1 MAFFINIVSM
11 KKQLNIPFFFIL
23 LLLVGNTLI
32 LKAARVDT
40 VEIKSRAMNKTIK
53 TVVITPQRY
62 YAKAAVQYPVVYL
75 LHGHSG
81 NYRSWLKDVPSIQK
95 AADEFG
101 MIIVCPDGGF
111 NSWYINSPVDT
122 SVKYDTYITKELIP
136 YIDSNYVTITDR
148 KARAISGYS
157 MGGHGALY
165 LAIKHPD
172 LFANVGSICG
182 GVDLRPFPN
191 NWQLKNILGDLQ
203 TNTANWD
210 NYSVINMV
218 DVLSKGQ
225 LNMMI
230 DCGVDDFFLKVNRQL
245 HEKLV
250 TMKIP
255 HEYIERDGGHTRNY
269 WANSVDYHFFYFKR
283 LFTQAGY

>member
-1 MAFFINIVSM
+1 M
-11 KKQLNIPFFFIL
+11 KK
-23 LLLVGNTLI
+23 NTL
-32 LKAARVDT
+32 LQLFLCTCFVWVLNGTVTASTVDT
-40 VEIKSRAMNKTIK
+40 IDVLSKVMHKNIKA
-53 TVVITPQRY
+53 VVITPQGY
-62 YAKAAVQYPVVYL
+62 DAKSGKKYPVVYL

-81 NYRSWLKDVPSIQK
+81 NYRSWIKDVPSIK
-95 AADEFG
+95 KSADELG
-101 MIIVCPDGGF
+101 LIVVCPDGGF

-122 SVKYDTYITKELIP
+122 SVKYDSYIAEELVP
-136 YIDSNYVTITDR
+136 YIDANYATIADK

-165 LAIKHPD
+165 LGIKHPD

-203 TNTANWD
+203 TSPANWD
-210 NYSVINMV
+210 AYSVINMV
-218 DVLSKGQ
+218 DLLGKGQ
-225 LNMMI
+225 LNLMI
-230 DCGVDDFFLKVNRQL
+230 DCGVDDFFLAVNRKL

-250 TMKIP
+250 NMKIS
-255 HEYIERDGGHTRNY
+255 HEYIEREGGHTRNY

-283 LFTQAGY
+283 MFTQAGY

>member
-1 MAFFINIVSM
+1 MAFFVNIVTM
-11 KKQLNIPFFFIL
+11 KKQSIFQL
-23 LLLVGNTLI
+23 LL
-32 LKAARVDT
+32 AALFLLGSTIVSTAATVDT
-40 VEIKSRAMNKTIK
+40 IDVQSKSMLKNIKA
-53 TVVITPQRY
+53 VVITPQGY
-62 YAKAAVQYPVVYL
+62 DAKAGKKYPVVYL

-81 NYRSWLKDVPSIQK
+81 NYRSWVKDVPFIKK
-95 AADEFG
+95 AADELG
-101 MIIVCPDGGF
+101 LIVVCPDGGF

-122 SVKYDTYITKELIP
+122 SVKYDTYITQELIP
-136 YIDSNYVTITDR
+136 YIDANYTTIPDK

-165 LAIKHPD
+165 LGIKHPD
-172 LFANVGSICG
+172 IFANVGSICG

-203 TNTANWD
+203 SNPANWD
-210 NYSVINMV
+210 AYSVITMV

-225 LNMMI
+225 LNLMI
-230 DCGVDDFFLKVNRQL
+230 DCGVDDFFLAVNRKL

-250 TMKIP
+250 TLKIP

-283 LFTQAGY
+283 MFTQAGY

>member
-1 MAFFINIVSM
+1 M
-11 KKQLNIPFFFIL
+11 KKNL
-23 LLLVGNTLI
+23 LSKLLCCTLVVLSI
-32 LKAARVDT
+32 AFHTKASTVDT
-40 VEIKSRAMNKTIK
+40 IDVHSKSMNKVVK
-53 TVVITPQRY
+53 AVVITPQGY
-62 YAKAAVQYPVVYL
+62 DAKAAKKYPVVYL

-81 NYRSWLKDVPSIQK
+81 NYRSWVKDVPTIKK
-95 AADEFG
+95 AADELG
-101 MIIVCPDGGF
+101 LIVVCPDGGF
-111 NSWYINSPVDT
+111 NSWYINSPVDS
-122 SVKYDTYITKELIP
+122 SVKYDTYITAELLP
-136 YIDSNYVTITDR
+136 YIDASYNTIADR

-165 LAIKHPD
+165 LSIKHPD

-203 TNTANWD
+203 TNTTNWD

-255 HEYIERDGGHTRNY
+255 HEYIEREGGHTRNY

-283 LFTQAGY
+283 MFTQAGY

>member
-1 MAFFINIVSM
+1 MAFFVNIVSM
-11 KKQLNIPFFFIL
+11 KKQLNIQFFFIL

-40 VEIKSRAMNKTIK
+40 AEIKSRAMNKTIK

-81 NYRSWLKDVPSIQK
+81 NYGSWLKDVPSIQK

-136 YIDSNYVTITDR
+136 YIDSNYVTIADR

-210 NYSVINMV
+210 NHSVINMV

-255 HEYIERDGGHTRNY
+255 HEYIEREGGHTRNY

>member
-1 MAFFINIVSM
+1 MN
-11 KKQLNIPFFFIL
+11 KQIARLLILQL
-23 LLLVGNTLI
+23 LLFGNDALVT
-32 LKAARVDT
+32 ASVVDT
-40 VEIKSRAMNKTIK
+40 VAVYSKSMNKTIK
-53 TVVITPQRY
+53 TVVITPQKY
-62 YAKAAVQYPVVYL
+62 YAQAAVKYPVVYL

-81 NYRSWLKDVPSIQK
+81 NYKSWIQDVPSIIK
-95 AADEFG
+95 AADELG

-111 NSWYINSPVDT
+111 NSWYINSPVD
-122 SVKYDTYITKELIP
+122 SLVKYDTYIAKELVP
-136 YIDSNYVTITDR
+136 YIDSNYATITDK

-182 GVDLRPFPN
+182 GVNLRPFPN
-191 NWQLKNILGDLQ
+191 HWQLKNILGELQ
-203 TNTANWD
+203 SNTANWD
-210 NYSVINMV
+210 NYSVINVV
-218 DVLSKGQ
+218 DALTKGQ

-250 TMKIP
+250 AMKIP
-255 HEYIERDGGHTRNY
+255 HEYIERDGGHNRNY
-269 WANSVDYHFFYFKR
+269 WANSIDYHFFYFKR
-283 LFTQAGY
+283 MFAREGY